1 MRYRMLVAGLLA
13 ALPLVAG
20 AQFPNQP
27 IKLIVGF
34 APSGGTDTAARI
46 IAQKLAERVGQ
57 QVLVENRAGAGGNIA
72 AEMVAKAAPDG
83 YTLLLNSVGPL
94 AVAPHMHSRL
104 AFDPFRDFSSVS
116 LAVAFGN
123 ILVVHPS
130 VAAQSL
136 GDYLK
141 LASAKPMPYGSSGVG
156 GMGHLAGE
164 LLKSLSKAHLEHV
177 PYKGGGPAM
186 SDLLGAQ
193 IPSMFA
199 SAASAIPQI
208 KAGKIR
214 AIAVTSPKRSPF
226 APDIPTVAELGFP
239 GYEAV
244 NWYAFN
250 VPAKTP
256 REIVMKLNQEIVAI
270 LRSADTVAQLAKY
283 GMEATPSTPE
293 EMSAYVEREHQTWG
307 RIVKQ
312 AAIKAD

>member
-1 MRYRMLVAGLLA
+1 MRYRILLAGLLC
-13 ALPLVAG
+13 LVSLAAG
-20 AQFPNQP
+20 AQYPNQP
-27 IKLIVGF
+27 IKLMVGF

-46 IAQKLAERVGQ
+46 IAQKLAETVGQ
-57 QVLVENRAGAGGNIA
+57 QVLVENRPGAGGNIA
-72 AEMVAKAAPDG
+72 ADLVAKAAPDG
-83 YTLLLNSVGPL
+83 YTILLNSVGPL
-94 AVAPHMHSRL
+94 AVAPHMHSKL
-104 AFDPFRDFSSVS
+104 AFDPFRDFASVS

-130 VAAQSL
+130 VTAHSL
-136 GDYLK
+136 AEYLK
-141 LASAKPMPYGSSGVG
+141 LAAAKPMPYGSSGVG

-164 LLKSLSKAHLEHV
+164 LLKSLSKTSLEHV

-186 SDLLGAQ
+186 ADLLGGQ

-256 REIVMKLNQEIVAI
+256 REIVTRLNKEIVAI
-270 LRSADTVAQLAKY
+270 LKNADTVAQLAKY

-293 EMSAYVEREHQTWG
+293 EMSAYVEREYKTWG